1 MLQNLIG
8 QTIGKYQIVAPLGQG
23 GMAHVYKAYQPN
35 LDRYVAIK
43 VLHSHLLDQAHF
55 VSRFE
60 QEASLIARLRHPHIV
75 QVYDSD
81 VSDALYYI
89 VMEYIEGPTLKAE
102 LDGRRKE
109 RELER
114 EGLFTPVEVVG
125 IMNGLCQA
133 VAYAHSRGMI
143 HRDIKPGNVIFT
155 ADGQPLLADFGLS
168 HLIGEGS
175 IHSKDGAIVG
185 TPAYMSPE
193 QCRGRNL
200 DPRSDIYSLAVLLYE
215 LLTGETPFPID
226 NPVGAILRHLT
237 DPFPPLNGR
246 TPPILN
252 EVLRKASHK
261 EPEERYQSAEQFA
274 AALRSVYNLPPE
286 DATRPI
292 HLITT
297 IHAPNL
303 IQPDTSTRRTP
314 SDTSVLLNP
323 YRGLYAFREED
334 STYFFGRELFTQRL
348 ITTIQTEAMVAVV
361 GPSGSGKSS
370 VIFAGLIPH
379 LREQGDWLIIRSRP
393 GSGPFES
400 LANALV
406 PHLEP
411 DLSEVDRLTEGRKL
425 AAAFRSG
432 DLALEP
438 VIRRIL
444 ARHPDKKRVLLISD
458 QFEEL
463 FTLCHD
469 PDEQRDYP
477 NLLFDAVQRGR
488 DNSHPFALAL
498 TLRADFVGQALAYR
512 PFADALQN
520 SDIKLGP
527 MTREEL
533 GRAIENPA
541 RLQSVIFEPGLVD
554 RILDDVGRE
563 PGNLP
568 LLEFALTLL
577 WEKRNGRRLTHATYE
592 AIGRVEGALARY
604 ADEIYTHLSAGN
616 RARARRVFTQMVR
629 PGEGTEDTRRVATQ
643 NEFTDE
649 DWAMV
654 NFLADARLLVTGRLA
669 DGDRSVEVVHEALI
683 RGWGQLRT
691 WMNEDRAFR
700 TWQERLRAVMR
711 QWETSQR
718 DEGALLRGALLAEA
732 EEWVSTRPQHLSTP
746 EQEFITASITFR
758 RRRQMEQE
766 AQRQRELEAARQ
778 LADEQ
783 HRRAETEHR
792 RAEEQ
797 TWATHRLRGL
807 AMVLAAVFV
816 LAVAAAI
823 FATGQRQQAL
833 SAQATAEAEADFRAT
848 AQANASANEQLA
860 ATRASEAMVAM
871 IDAEEQ
877 RDRADASAET
887 ALSAQAEAELERDRA
902 DNQAEIAL
910 ARQLA
915 AQSTTLL
922 NSQPDLALLLS
933 LEAVNRLDSPET
945 QASLLTALQN
955 NPRLTTFLHAANGLQ
970 EVRFSPDG
978 TLLAS
983 AGGNGSLELWDVAT
997 GAHLSTLVGHDPTQL
1012 VNAIAFGPNG
1022 NWLASASD
1030 DLSVRLWDISDPT
1043 RPRPLGDPLLSHE
1056 GFVQTLALSPDGNA
1070 LISAGGNGDFDLR
1083 IWNPVTA
1090 ELELTVNTGHTN
1102 TIWYLAYSPDGR
1114 ILATASLDGTVR
1126 LFDTTSWRLVGQPLA
1141 GHTGWV
1147 MRVTFSP
1154 DGTMLATGGGQDNL
1168 VMLWDV
1174 ATQQQIGTLTGH
1186 AAAINGL
1193 TFSHDGQQL
1202 YSGSAD
1208 STVLTWDVATQTIAG
1223 PAWVGHSGG
1232 VTHLNL
1238 SPDGTLLA
1246 TADAIGD
1253 IILWATGNSLWPI
1266 RSTLTGHPNNVQS
1279 LAFSPDGERLASG
1292 GDSDQVLLWAWSD
1305 GQPISQALQHT
1316 IPLTLPVSAL
1326 ALSQDGQWA
1335 ITGSE
1340 NGSLRIW
1347 DMNNGAVASP
1357 SLLGPV
1363 GGVTALTLSPD
1374 GAQVAFGG
1382 PFGTAWLA
1390 DVAQQQVVTVLNGHT
1405 APVRDLAF
1413 SPDGLLLASV
1423 GDDGA
1428 LVIRELVAGQG
1439 ASQGEPLFATQPA
1452 EGLTRVAFSADGQMV
1467 VTGDMQGQIVVWS
1480 VATRTII
1487 SQWSVDDA
1495 SPITGLAFADASTLV
1510 AGTEAGSVFLWNL
1523 LDPTKPLGH
1532 VTHPTAVSD
1541 WAFAVTGTELMVL
1554 GTDGRVT
1561 RFDRLTGE
1569 RLAHGTVAE
1578 PSRLVGLSG
1587 DGQVALLVGE
1597 GNEVQGWDIAA
1608 AHPLSLTL
1616 QHSGNYTANV
1626 SAVAFAPD
1634 GQTLVSTSFN
1644 GSLNLWDGV
1653 TGELLRP
1660 PLLAHTGNIVDI
1672 AYSPDGR
1679 WLASAGCHNFSVEGI
1694 CQNGEILL
1702 WDTTTWT
1709 VVHRLVG
1716 ETGIMLDIE
1725 FTPDSQRL
1733 LSNGCAV
1740 AVDPL
1745 SHCLQGAVWQW
1756 DVATGELVEPM
1767 FVGPAR
1773 VVSAV
1778 AVSPDGRMVAG
1789 GDWNS
1794 QIYLWDNTTGAQ
1806 IGPALSL
1813 HTGPVQS
1820 LTFSADGRMLVSTST
1835 DTTVVLWDVATGQ
1848 AIGRLVGQGALVT
1861 SAEFTPEGQLLTG
1874 GLDGRVLMWE
1884 IGVEQWRGRACHIA
1898 NRTFTSG
1905 EWSRFFGEEVYH
1917 DTCG

>member
-1 MLQNLIG
+1 M
-8 QTIGKYQIVAPLGQG
+8 
-23 GMAHVYKAYQPN
+23 
-35 LDRYVAIK
+35 
-43 VLHSHLLDQAHF
+43 
-55 VSRFE
+55 
-60 QEASLIARLRHPHIV
+60 
-75 QVYDSD
+75 
-81 VSDALYYI
+81 
-89 VMEYIEGPTLKAE
+89 
-102 LDGRRKE
+102 
-109 RELER
+109 
-114 EGLFTPVEVVG
+114 
-125 IMNGLCQA
+125 
-133 VAYAHSRGMI
+133 
-143 HRDIKPGNVIFT
+143 
-155 ADGQPLLADFGLS
+155 
-168 HLIGEGS
+168 
-175 IHSKDGAIVG
+175 
-185 TPAYMSPE
+185 
-193 QCRGRNL
+193 
-200 DPRSDIYSLAVLLYE
+200 
-215 LLTGETPFPID
+215 
-226 NPVGAILRHLT
+226 
-237 DPFPPLNGR
+237 
-246 TPPILN
+246 
-252 EVLRKASHK
+252 
-261 EPEERYQSAEQFA
+261 
-274 AALRSVYNLPPE
+274 
-286 DATRPI
+286 
-292 HLITT
+292 
-297 IHAPNL
+297 
-303 IQPDTSTRRTP
+303 
-314 SDTSVLLNP
+314 
-323 YRGLYAFREED
+323 
-334 STYFFGRELFTQRL
+334 
-348 ITTIQTEAMVAVV
+348 
-361 GPSGSGKSS
+361 
-370 VIFAGLIPH
+370 
-379 LREQGDWLIIRSRP
+379 
-393 GSGPFES
+393 
-400 LANALV
+400 
-406 PHLEP
+406 
-411 DLSEVDRLTEGRKL
+411 
-425 AAAFRSG
+425 
-432 DLALEP
+432 
-438 VIRRIL
+438 
-444 ARHPDKKRVLLISD
+444 LISD

-488 DNSHPFALAL
+488 DDSYPFALAL

-604 ADEIYTHLSAGN
+604 ADEIYTHLSEGN

-669 DGDRSVEVVHEALI
+669 DGNRSVEVVHEALI

-732 EEWVSTRPQHLSTP
+732 EEWVNTRPQHLSTP

-758 RRRQMEQE
+758 RRRQLEQE
-766 AQRQRELEAARQ
+766 AQRQRELEAAQR
-778 LADEQ
+778 LAEEQ
-783 HRRAETEHR
+783 HHRAETEHR

-797 TWATHRLRGL
+797 TRASQRLRSL
-807 AMVLAAVFV
+807 AVVLAVVFV

-823 FATGQRQQAL
+823 FATGQRQQAI

-871 IDAEEQ
+871 ADAEQQ

-922 NSQPDLALLLS
+922 NNQPDLALLLS

-955 NPRLTTFLHAANGLQ
+955 NPRLLTFLHADNGLQ

-983 AGGNGSLELWDVAT
+983 AGGNGSLDLWEVAT

-1012 VNAIAFGPNG
+1012 VNTIAFGPNG
-1022 NWLASASD
+1022 QWLASASD

-1043 RPRPLGDPLLSHE
+1043 RPQPIGDPLLSHR
-1056 GFVQTLALSPDGNA
+1056 GFVQTLAVSPDGGT
-1070 LISAGGNGDFDLR
+1070 LVSAGGNGDFDLR
-1083 IWNPVTA
+1083 IWNPLTA
-1090 ELELTVNTGHTN
+1090 ELELSVRTNHTN
-1102 TIWYLAYSPDGR
+1102 TIWYIAYSPDGR
-1114 ILATASLDGTVR
+1114 TLATASLDGTVH
-1126 LFDTTSWRLVGQPLA
+1126 LFDTTSWRPIGQPLA

-1147 MRVTFSP
+1147 MRVAFSP
-1154 DGTMLATGGGQDNL
+1154 DGTTLATGGGQDNL
-1168 VMLWDV
+1168 VLLWDV
-1174 ATQQQIGTLTGH
+1174 ATQQQIGTLAGH

-1193 TFSHDGQQL
+1193 TFSRDGQRI

-1208 STVLTWDVATQTIAG
+1208 STVLVWDVITQTVTG
-1223 PAWVGHSGG
+1223 PPWVGHSGG
-1232 VTHLNL
+1232 LTHLEL

-1246 TADAIGD
+1246 SADAVGA
-1253 IILWATGNSLWPI
+1253 IILWATSDTLWPI

-1292 GDSDQVLLWAWSD
+1292 GGLDQVLLWDWSD
-1305 GQPISQALQHT
+1305 GQPISQTLQHT

-1326 ALSQDGQWA
+1326 TLSQDGKLA

-1340 NGSLRIW
+1340 NGSLRFW
-1347 DMNNGAVASP
+1347 DMTSGEVASP

-1363 GGVTALTLSPD
+1363 GGVTALMISPD
-1374 GAQVAFGG
+1374 GTQVAFGG
-1382 PFGTAWLA
+1382 PIGTAWLA
-1390 DVAQQQVVTVLNGHT
+1390 DVAQQQVVTILNGHT

-1439 ASQGEPLFATQPA
+1439 TSQGEPLFATQPWD
-1452 EGLTRVAFSADGQMV
+1452 GLTQVAFSPDGQMV
-1467 VTGDMQGQIVVWS
+1467 VTGDTEGEIVVWS

-1487 SQWSVDDA
+1487 SQWSVDDTSA
-1495 SPITGLAFADASTLV
+1495 ITGLAFAEATTPV

-1523 LDPTKPLGH
+1523 LDPTQPLGH
-1532 VTHPTAVSD
+1532 VTYPNPVSD
-1541 WAFAVTGTELMVL
+1541 WAFATTATELIAL
-1554 GTDGRVT
+1554 GADGRVT
-1561 RFDRLTGE
+1561 RFDRVTGQ
-1569 RLAHGTVAE
+1569 RLGQGTITDPA
-1578 PSRLVGLSG
+1578 RLVRLSA

-1608 AHPLSLTL
+1608 AQPLSFTL
-1616 QHSGNYTANV
+1616 QHTGNYTANV
-1626 SAVAFAPD
+1626 NAVTFSPD
-1634 GQTLVSTSFN
+1634 GRTLVSASFN
-1644 GSLNLWDGV
+1644 GSINVWDGV

-1660 PLLAHTGNIVDI
+1660 PLLAHSVNILDMT
-1672 AYSPDGR
+1672 YSPDGL
-1679 WLASAGCHNFSVEGI
+1679 WLASAGCHNFSGPGI

-1702 WDTTTWT
+1702 WDTATWT
-1709 VVHRLVG
+1709 VTQRMVA

-1756 DVATGELVEPM
+1756 DVATGTRLEPM

-1778 AVSPDGRMVAG
+1778 AVSPDGRIVAG

-1794 QIYLWDNTTGAQ
+1794 QIYLWDSTTGAQ
-1806 IGPALSL
+1806 IGPVLSL

-1820 LTFSADGRMLVSTST
+1820 LTFSPDGQRLVSTST

-1848 AIGRLVGQGALVT
+1848 AIGQLAGQGVLVT
-1861 SAEFTPEGQLLTG
+1861 SAAFTPEGQLLTG
-1874 GLDGRVLMWE
+1874 GLDGRVLLWE
-1884 IGVEQWRGRACHIA
+1884 IGVEQWRGRACHIT
-1898 NRTFTSG
+1898 NRALMPE
-1905 EWSRFFGEEVYH
+1905 EWARFFGDELYH
-1917 DTCG
+1917 QTCG